1 MSKPVKTLYTTS
13 DVKEVRKLLLQEQN
27 GLDALTGLPIASGK
41 DVLDH
46 CHDSQYVRAVL
57 DRQTNAVLGK
67 IENLETRYLSWWY
80 PYPLST
86 FLRQAADYL
95 EKQHVKQYIH
105 PKWQKKILT
114 QFNKLKSS
122 EKDEVLCRMDG
133 EESKNDAE
141 RRKQFK
147 SKILTRL
154 YDYDTITNYINES
167 KEVYET

>member
-1 MSKPVKTLYTTS
+1 MTETLYNTS
-13 DVKEVRKLLLQEQN
+13 DIARVRQLLLAEQN
-27 GLDALTGLPIASGK
+27 GLDALTGLPIEPGK
-41 DVLDH
+41 AVLDH
-46 CHDSQYVRAVL
+46 CHESQYVRAVL
-57 DRQTNAVLGK
+57 DRQTNACEGR
-67 IENLETRYLSWWY
+67 ITNAFNRYLVWTY
-80 PYPLST
+80 PHSLPI
-86 FLRQAADYL
+86 FLRKMADYL
-95 EKQHVKQYIH
+95 EKEVPKQYVH